1 MSKVNV
7 SKYIWTFDLS
17 SHQLEVFLMF
27 IYSQMPPVGGGDPT
41 GGSNATPLAAFLLA
55 GAEAVSPVSC
65 RGCRE

>member
-1 MSKVNV
+1 
-7 SKYIWTFDLS
+7 
-17 SHQLEVFLMF
+17 MF

-65 RGCRE
+65 SEAGNKISSLKPTYTPVI